1 MQGLGADEEVT
12 VREDSMRMDARELAA
27 ERRKP

>member
-1 MQGLGADEEVT
+1 MQGLAADQEVT
-12 VREDSMRMDARELAA
+12 VRKDSMGMGARELAA